1 MPYRRLPKTDAARL
15 KALKTLFESE
25 DLYAIRNRFI
35 DYKIL
40 NRAQPAYDRLLTANE
55 QYKMSF
61 QAQMRVTPK
70 IEKAQRNASLFVSH
84 FIQVLLMTIERGEI
98 KKELLSCY
106 QLPADTTSVPNIKSI
121 ERLLEWGDKIVE
133 GEKERI
139 KKGGRPINN
148 PAIGTVMT
156 HLDVFKDVLDQQKK
170 LQARTQ
176 RVQDDLNKIR
186 PEVDEIILEIW
197 NQIEKH
203 YESEPPEVRFPEC
216 RKLGIVYYYRRHEP
230 HLYG

>member
-1 MPYRRLPKTDAARL
+1 M
-15 KALKTLFESE
+15 
-25 DLYAIRNRFI
+25 
-35 DYKIL
+35 
-40 NRAQPAYDRLLTANE
+40 
-55 QYKMSF
+55 
-61 QAQMRVTPK
+61 
-70 IEKAQRNASLFVSH
+70 
-84 FIQVLLMTIERGEI
+84 
-98 KKELLSCY
+98 
-106 QLPADTTSVPNIKSI
+106 
-121 ERLLEWGDKIVE
+121 EWGDKIVE
-133 GEKERI
+133 GEKDRI

-148 PAIGTVMT
+148 PSIGTVMT

>member
-70 IEKAQRNASLFVSH
+70 IEKTQRNAALFVSH
-84 FIQVLLMTIERGEI
+84 FIQVLLMAIERGEI

-106 QLPADTTSVPNIKSI
+106 QLPIDTTAVPNIKSI

-170 LQARTQ
+170 LQASTK
-176 RVQDDLNKIR
+176 RVQDDLNKIS
-186 PEVDEIILEIW
+186 PEVDDIILEIW

-203 YESEPPEVRFPEC
+203 YECEPPEVRFPEC

-230 HLYG
+230 HMYG